1 MMETTSYLAR
11 RQRLETYFDRTA
23 SEAWAKLTADGPVS
37 RIRATVREGRERMRS
52 TLLSAMPADLTGL
65 RVLDAG
71 CGTGALAV
79 EAARRGAH
87 VVATDLSP
95 TLVGLARERLPAIE
109 GPGRVEFRV
118 SDMLDPS
125 LGRFDWVV
133 AMDSLI
139 HYEAPDMASMVAKLA
154 SRADRGLVFTFAP
167 RTFLLTLMGWV
178 GKLLPRGDRSP
189 ELEPIREA
197 TLRQLLTAHPALA
210 RFQVGASTRIDTAF
224 YKSQSLE
231 VTRA

>member
-1 MMETTSYLAR
+1 METATYLAR

-23 SEAWAKLTADGPVS
+23 ADAWAKLTADGPVS
-37 RIRATVREGRERMRS
+37 RIRATVREGRERMRT

-87 VVATDLSP
+87 VVATDLSA
-95 TLVGLARERLPAIE
+95 TLVNLARERLPAID
-109 GPGRVEFRV
+109 GPGTVEFRV
-118 SDMLDPS
+118 ADMLDPT

-139 HYEAPDMASMVAKLA
+139 HYEAKDMASMVAKLA
-154 SRADRGLVFTFAP
+154 ACADRGVVFTFAP
-167 RTFLLTLMGWV
+167 RTLLLTLMGWA

-197 TLRQLLTAHPALA
+197 TLRQLLGAHPALTG
-210 RFQVGASTRIDTAF
+210 FTVGASTRINTAF

-231 VTRA
+231 LTRA

>member
-1 MMETTSYLAR
+1 METSSYLAR

-23 SEAWAKLTADGPVS
+23 ADAWAKLTADGPVS
-37 RIRATVREGRERMRS
+37 RIRATVREGRDRMRA
-52 TLLSAMPADLTGL
+52 TLLGAMPADLTGQ

-87 VVATDLSP
+87 VVATDLSA
-95 TLVGLARERLPAIE
+95 TLVNLARERLPVID
-109 GPGRVEFRV
+109 GPGKVEFRV
-118 SDMLDPS
+118 ADMLDPS

-139 HYEAPDMASMVAKLA
+139 HYEAQDMASMVAKLA
-154 SRADRGLVFTFAP
+154 ARADRGVVFTFAP
-167 RTFLLTLMGWV
+167 RTALLTLMGWV

-197 TLRQLLTAHPALA
+197 TLRRLLGAHPGLTDFTA
-210 RFQVGASTRIDTAF
+210 GASTRINTAF

-231 VTRA
+231 LKRA